1 MSQRATPDGLP
12 GFTESAAPVPPPP
25 GSPEA
30 FNPPTKGSKGSK
42 GSVANTEKA
51 VALQQQ
57 QQDHSVTVKNAKSWS
72 HIVAGAVGSLAA
84 ATATAP
90 FDTIRTRLQSDFYQQ
105 QLRAAHAVLPPSSSR
120 NPISAVARHLGET
133 MQIFVTVKRVEGWR
147 ALFKGLGPTLVG
159 TMPAKSINF
168 FTYGNGKR
176 IIAEQ
181 AHVSQDTPWV
191 QLVAGVFAGLV
202 TSTATNP
209 IWLIKTRMQLDKN
222 SADASRGI
230 ERQYKNSADCVRQ
243 VVRNEGIRG
252 LYKGMTASYLGA
264 AESTLHW
271 LLYEQMKRGLERRKA
286 RIVAEGRK
294 ENVWDQFV
302 EWMGPLGGAGAAK
315 LFASLLTYPHEVV
328 RTRLR
333 QAPMADGQR
342 KYTGLVQC
350 FMRVWREER
359 IPGLY
364 GGLTPHLLRTV
375 PAAGITFGIYEIVL
389 KVLNAPEPL

>member
-1 MSQRATPDGLP
+1 MSQRATSDGLV
-12 GFTESAAPVPPPP
+12 GFTESTAPVRPPKDA
-25 GSPEA
+25 PEA
-30 FNPPTKGSKGSK
+30 FNPPGTSHVEKG
-42 GSVANTEKA
+42 AMAQQQQE
-51 VALQQQ
+51 LQQQ
-57 QQDHSVTVKNAKSWS
+57 GHGVAVKNAKSWS

-90 FDTIRTRLQSDFYQQ
+90 FDVIRTRLQSDFYQK
-105 QLRAAHAVLPPSSSR
+105 QLRASQIARPASR
-120 NPISAVARHLGET
+120 NPIVAVSKHLGET

-191 QLVAGVFAGLV
+191 QLVAGIFAGLV

-222 SADASRGI
+222 SADANRGI

-243 VVRNEGIRG
+243 VLRNEGIRG

-286 RIVAEGRK
+286 RIVAQGRK
-294 ENVWDQFV
+294 ENAWDQFV
-302 EWMGPLGGAGAAK
+302 DWMGPLGGAGAAK

-350 FMRVWREER
+350 FVRVWREER

-389 KVLNAPEPL
+389 KMLNAPEPL

>member
-1 MSQRATPDGLP
+1 MSQSETTNSLA
-12 GFTESAAPVPPPP
+12 GFSNPTIAAA
-25 GSPEA
+25 SPSPA
-30 FNPPTKGSKGSK
+30 SPTFSSSKQTASNGDN
-42 GSVANTEKA
+42 GAPQ
-51 VALQQQ
+51 LQQKQ
-57 QQDHSVTVKNAKSWS
+57 QGHGVAVKNAKSWS
-72 HIVAGAVGSLAA
+72 HMVAGGVGSLAA

-90 FDTIRTRLQSDFYQQ
+90 FDVIRTRLQSDFYQQ
-105 QLRAAHAVLPPSSSR
+105 QLRAANAAQPTTM
-120 NPISAVARHLGET
+120 NPIKAVSRHLGET

-159 TMPAKSINF
+159 TVPAKSINF

-191 QLVAGVFAGLV
+191 QLVAGVFAGIV

-209 IWLIKTRMQLDKN
+209 IWLIKTRLQLDKN

-230 ERQYKNSADCVRQ
+230 ERQYKNSVDCVRQ
-243 VVRNEGIRG
+243 VLRNEGIRG

-286 RIVAEGRK
+286 RIVAEGR
-294 ENVWDQFV
+294 EETAWDQFV

-350 FMRVWREER
+350 FLRVWREER

-389 KVLNAPEPL
+389 KLLNTPEPIMPPTGTV